1 MSSQKR
7 DIYMKDDVDLA
18 LSTGWLLNPKIEEIT
33 EMGIFSS
40 NELLE
45 AILNRFITHIQ
56 TSEVVILST
65 ENDYGGG
72 FSSPSDEER
81 EEWCNSFIDNLRGE
95 EKMSVTRRR
104 LEDCARYEIIKVE
117 KSSIPQGA
125 VLIEAYETDK
135 EYLIVGQ
142 PKNEEGLPEEGRH
155 NCDEMGC
162 GCCHIIR
169 RFSKE

>member
-1 MSSQKR
+1 
-7 DIYMKDDVDLA
+7 MKLSEELRDLA
-18 LSTGWLLNPKIEEIT
+18 GNLDSLEYASLLDL
-33 EMGIFSS
+33 F
-40 NELLE
+40 
-45 AILNRFITHIQ
+45 A
-56 TSEVVILST
+56 
-65 ENDYGGG
+65 
-72 FSSPSDEER
+72 
-81 EEWCNSFIDNLRGE
+81 
-95 EKMSVTRRR
+95 
-104 LEDCARYEIIKVE
+104 DCAERMEEDRERYEIIKVE
-117 KSSIPQGA
+117 KSTIPQGA